1 MLDSINSIKDV
12 FNPQE
17 NTHQAKAI
25 KEAEKPLKKIQDEIK
40 ISSGTISGL
49 GQWRTH
55 LENFESGISD
65 FTYDFLRKNGAFDN
79 KKVVAT
85 EELTKNYANVKVKPG
100 TANQQ
105 IPFEITQIAKG
116 EILTSTKQF
125 NPDDTFAKAI
135 SAQTGGKI
143 TLTVLDNG
151 LRSERS
157 SLSSGKFTIGN
168 SKEIEIKDEDTLL
181 DIAKNINRVTKQAGE
196 EKNPHVIASVE
207 KDSSEKDYLWIRSDE
222 KHHGIQ
228 NKFTISGDTVKG
240 AYFIAENQK
249 INIEFDDKITVND
262 FVTKLRNN
270 AKKADIEVLYNPQLD
285 SKSEKK
291 TGTIAL
297 KSLLTGEGNAI
308 KIDDSLITKSSFS
321 KVDGQDAIIKVD
333 GQQITS
339 KTNKIETDNLLI
351 NLLNDP
357 SKVQDKDQTFNLLV
371 QNDTEGLVEKFES
384 LAKNYNELAKFVGT
398 NSLQVEGEEVP
409 KAAEIAALYSY
420 KDQLNYINEHIYNA
434 FNKLNQFNR
443 YGDDTSQFGIN
454 IKKTDYTPPPGKA
467 ENGEK
472 QIYMPVEIYEMTID
486 KDKLQNALDEN
497 FDTFKDIVSY
507 KFESTD
513 ENFKLN
519 DNHKY
524 VDFERNNVKN
534 LDYSVDYT
542 EIEYFNNLSKP
553 ANSADKKIND
563 SLSEKK
569 SFILND
575 VKIDVD
581 SNTSY
586 SSLVDEIN
594 KYSSQTNIKAYLLGD
609 SNITPTNNPTGSNF
623 KIALSE
629 ANDKNVDTTD
639 LKRIQDNLR
648 YSLTLADPEN
658 VLNGIFS
665 NGTAKSNKNDS
676 TNKDGL
682 DVDTTHSLIGEKIPT
697 IILYDTSKIV
707 TVTAN
712 LEDNTEKELP
722 SYFKLG
728 NNNKLESGTVKILP
742 QIINPASGKKLNLEN
757 FEIFYTSEKD
767 GKSTIFARQGI
778 ADKINNVINDYTKL
792 NGSIDRFT
800 RLEERDKTYKVSQI
814 SSEKARFA
822 NKKHTIEKAL
832 HGLRIQEMKTK
843 QYEEFLKHMNNAEK
857 GSN

>member
-1 MLDSINSIKDV
+1 MLDSVNSIKDV

-25 KEAEKPLKKIQDEIK
+25 KEAEKPLKKIQDEIR
-40 ISSGTISGL
+40 ISSGIISGL

-55 LENFESGISD
+55 LENFESGISG

-79 KKVVAT
+79 KKIVAT
-85 EELTKNYANVKVKPG
+85 EELTKNYATVKVKPG

-105 IPFEITQIAKG
+105 IPFEITQIATG
-116 EILTSTKQF
+116 QIQTSGRQF

-135 SAQTGGKI
+135 SDSNTATAGKI

-151 LRSERS
+151 QKSERDN
-157 SLSSGKFTIGN
+157 LSSGKFTIGN
-168 SKEIEIKDEDTLL
+168 SKEIEVKDTDTLL
-181 DIAKNINRVTKQAGE
+181 DIAKNINRVTKEGGE

-207 KDSSEKDYLWIRSDE
+207 KDHSGNEYLWIRSDE

-228 NKFTISGDTVKG
+228 NEFTISGTALKIG
-240 AYFIAENQK
+240 FTPKNQQ
-249 INIEFDDKITVND
+249 IEVQFDDKITVND
-262 FVTKLRNN
+262 FVVKLRNN
-270 AKKADIEVLYNPQLD
+270 AKKADIEVLYNPQND
-285 SKSEKK
+285 DQGKK
-291 TGTIAL
+291 KGAIVL
-297 KSLLTGEGNAI
+297 KSLLTGTDNEI
-308 KIDDSLITKSSFS
+308 
-321 KVDGQDAIIKVD
+321 KVDAPLGVNFQPTIKGKDAIIKID
-333 GQQITS
+333 GQEIIS
-339 KTNKIETDNLLI
+339 KTNKIEADNLFI
-351 NLLNDP
+351 NLLNKP
-357 SKVQDKDQTFNLLV
+357 TKPQTFNLSV
-371 QNDTEGLVEKFES
+371 QNDTEGLVEKFEN

-454 IKKTDYTPPPGKA
+454 IKKTDYTPPPGRA

-472 QIYMPVEIYEMTID
+472 QIYMPVEIYEMSVD
-486 KDKLQNALDEN
+486 KNKLQNALDEN
-497 FDTFKDIVSY
+497 FDLFKDIVSY

-513 ENFKLN
+513 VNFRLN
-519 DNHKY
+519 DNHKDI
-524 VDFERNNVKN
+524 DFERNNVKN

-542 EIEYFNNLSKP
+542 KIEYFNNISKET
-553 ANSADKKIND
+553 ASATDKINA

-575 VKIDVD
+575 VKINVD
-581 SNTSY
+581 GNTSY

-609 SNITPTNNPTGSNF
+609 DKITPANNPTGSRF
-623 KIALSE
+623 RIALSR
-629 ANDKNVDTTD
+629 ANDKDVDATD
-639 LKRIQDNLR
+639 KKKLQDNLR

-658 VLNGIFS
+658 ALNGIFKS
-665 NGTAKSNKNDS
+665 GAKN
-676 TNKDGL
+676 L
-682 DVDTTHSLIGEKIPT
+682 DADTTHPLIDDKIPT
-697 IILYDTSKIV
+697 IILYDTSKVV

-712 LEDNTEKELP
+712 LEDNNEIALL

-728 NNNKLESGTVKILP
+728 NNNELESGTVKILP
-742 QIINPASGKKLNLEN
+742 TTINPISGKKLNLEN
-757 FEIFYTSEKD
+757 FEVFYTSEKN
-767 GKSTIFARQGI
+767 GYSTIYARQGI
-778 ADKINNVINDYTKL
+778 ADRINNVINGYTKL

-800 RLEERDKTYKVSQI
+800 RLEERDKTYKNSQLN
-814 SSEKARFA
+814 SEKASFA

-832 HGLRIQEMKTK
+832 YSLRIQEMKTK
-843 QYEEFLKHMNNAEK
+843 TYEEFLKQMNNAER
-857 GSN
+857 GRN

>member
-1 MLDSINSIKDV
+1 MLDSVNSIKDV

-25 KEAEKPLKKIQDEIK
+25 KEAEKPLKKIQDEIR
-40 ISSGTISGL
+40 ISSGIISGL

-55 LENFESGISD
+55 LENFESDISG

-85 EELTKNYANVKVKPG
+85 EELTKNYATVKVKPG

-105 IPFEITQIAKG
+105 IPFEITQIATG
-116 EILTSTKQF
+116 QIQTSGRQF

-135 SAQTGGKI
+135 SDSNTATAGKI

-151 LRSERS
+151 QKSERDN
-157 SLSSGKFTIGN
+157 LSSGKFTIGN
-168 SKEIEIKDEDTLL
+168 SKEIEVKDTDTLL
-181 DIAKNINRVTKQAGE
+181 DIAKNINRVTKEGGE

-207 KDSSEKDYLWIRSDE
+207 KDHSGNEYLWIRSDE

-228 NKFTISGDTVKG
+228 NEFTISGTALKIG
-240 AYFIAENQK
+240 FTPNFTPKNQQ
-249 INIEFDDKITVND
+249 IEVQFDDKITVND
-262 FVTKLRNN
+262 FVVKLRNN
-270 AKKADIEVLYNPQLD
+270 AKKADIEVLYNPQND
-285 SKSEKK
+285 DQGKK
-291 TGTIAL
+291 KGAIVL
-297 KSLLTGEGNAI
+297 KSLLTGTDNEI
-308 KIDDSLITKSSFS
+308 
-321 KVDGQDAIIKVD
+321 KVDAPLGVNFQPTIKGKDAIIKID
-333 GQQITS
+333 GQEIIS
-339 KTNKIETDNLLI
+339 KTNKIEADNLFI
-351 NLLNDP
+351 NLLNKP
-357 SKVQDKDQTFNLLV
+357 TKPQTFNLSV
-371 QNDTEGLVEKFES
+371 QNDTEGLVEKFEN

-454 IKKTDYTPPPGKA
+454 IKKTDYTPPPGRA

-472 QIYMPVEIYEMTID
+472 QIYMPVEIYEMSVD
-486 KDKLQNALDEN
+486 KNKLQNALDEN
-497 FDTFKDIVSY
+497 FDLFKDIVSY

-513 ENFKLN
+513 VNFRLN
-519 DNHKY
+519 DNHKDI
-524 VDFERNNVKN
+524 DFERNNVKN

-542 EIEYFNNLSKP
+542 KIEYFNNISKET
-553 ANSADKKIND
+553 ASATDKINA

-575 VKIDVD
+575 VKINVD
-581 SNTSY
+581 GNTSY

-609 SNITPTNNPTGSNF
+609 DKITPANNPTGSRF
-623 KIALSE
+623 RIALSR
-629 ANDKNVDTTD
+629 ANDKDVDATD
-639 LKRIQDNLR
+639 KKKLQDNLR

-658 VLNGIFS
+658 ALNGIFKS
-665 NGTAKSNKNDS
+665 GAKN
-676 TNKDGL
+676 L
-682 DVDTTHSLIGEKIPT
+682 DADTTHPLIDDKIPT
-697 IILYDTSKIV
+697 IILYDTSKVV

-712 LEDNTEKELP
+712 LEDNNEIALL

-728 NNNKLESGTVKILP
+728 NNNELESGTVKILP
-742 QIINPASGKKLNLEN
+742 TTINPISGKKLNLEN
-757 FEIFYTSEKD
+757 FEVFYTSEKN
-767 GKSTIFARQGI
+767 GYSTIYARQGI
-778 ADKINNVINDYTKL
+778 ADRINNVINGYTKL

-800 RLEERDKTYKVSQI
+800 RLEERDKTYKNSQLN
-814 SSEKARFA
+814 SEKASFA

-832 HGLRIQEMKTK
+832 YSLRIQEMKTK
-843 QYEEFLKHMNNAEK
+843 TYEEFLKQMNNAER
-857 GSN
+857 GRN

>member
-85 EELTKNYANVKVKPG
+85 EELTKNYANVKAKPG
-100 TANQQ
+100 TTNQQ
-105 IPFEITQIAKG
+105 IPFEITQIAKS

-125 NPDDTFAKAI
+125 NPDDKFVDTMNDSRTSPVPSNPFNRI
-135 SAQTGGKI
+135 PHNTNGGTI
-143 TLTVLDNG
+143 TLEVIDNC
-151 LRSERS
+151 LKSKRSG
-157 SLSSGKFTIGN
+157 LSSGTFTIGN
-168 SKEIEIKDEDTLL
+168 SKEIEIKDDDTLL
-181 DIAKNINRVTKQAGE
+181 DIAKKINKVTKEGGE
-196 EKNPHVIASVE
+196 EKNPHVIAST
-207 KDSSEKDYLWIRSDE
+207 EKDYLWIRSDE

-228 NKFTISGDTVKG
+228 NKFTISGIISNTN
-240 AYFIAENQK
+240 FIAENRE
-249 INIEFDDKITVND
+249 IEVDFDDKITVND

-285 SKSEKK
+285 SSGKQK

-297 KSLLTGEGNAI
+297 KSLLTGIGNVIKI
-308 KIDDSLITKSSFS
+308 KIDDKLITKSSFS
-321 KVDGQDAIIKVD
+321 KVDGQNAIIKVD
-333 GQQITS
+333 GQKIES
-339 KTNKIETDNLLI
+339 KTNKIKTDNLLI
-351 NLLNDP
+351 NLLNEP
-357 SKVQDKDQTFNLLV
+357 SKVQDKDQTFNLSV

-420 KDQLNYINEHIYNA
+420 KDQLNYINEYIYNA

-467 ENGEK
+467 ENGDK

-524 VDFERNNVKN
+524 VDFEKNNVKN
-534 LDYSVDYT
+534 LDYSIDYT
-542 EIEYFNNLSKP
+542 KIEYFNNLSKP
-553 ANSADKKIND
+553 ADSADKKIND

-575 VKIDVD
+575 VKIDVY
-581 SNTSY
+581 SHTTY

-594 KYSSQTNIKAYLLGD
+594 KYSPQTNIKAYLLGD
-609 SNITPTNNPTGSNF
+609 NKITPTNNPTGSNF

-629 ANDKNVDTTD
+629 ANDKNVD
-639 LKRIQDNLR
+639 
-648 YSLTLADPEN
+648 A
-658 VLNGIFS
+658 
-665 NGTAKSNKNDS
+665 
-676 TNKDGL
+676 
-682 DVDTTHSLIGEKIPT
+682 
-697 IILYDTSKIV
+697 
-707 TVTAN
+707 TVTPRA
-712 LEDNTEKELP
+712 
-722 SYFKLG
+722 
-728 NNNKLESGTVKILP
+728 IW
-742 QIINPASGKKLNLEN
+742 
-757 FEIFYTSEKD
+757 
-767 GKSTIFARQGI
+767 
-778 ADKINNVINDYTKL
+778 
-792 NGSIDRFT
+792 
-800 RLEERDKTYKVSQI
+800 
-814 SSEKARFA
+814 
-822 NKKHTIEKAL
+822 H
-832 HGLRIQEMKTK
+832 
-843 QYEEFLKHMNNAEK
+843 
-857 GSN
+857 

>member
-1 MLDSINSIKDV
+1 MLDSVNSIKDV

-25 KEAEKPLKKIQDEIK
+25 KEAEKPLKKIQDEIR
-40 ISSGTISGL
+40 ISSGIISGL

-55 LENFESGISD
+55 LENFESGISG

-85 EELTKNYANVKVKPG
+85 EELTKNYATVKVKPG

-105 IPFEITQIAKG
+105 IPFEITQIATG
-116 EILTSTKQF
+116 QIQTSGRQF

-135 SAQTGGKI
+135 SDSNTATAGKI

-151 LRSERS
+151 QKSERDN
-157 SLSSGKFTIGN
+157 LSSGKFTIGN
-168 SKEIEIKDEDTLL
+168 SKEIEVKDTDTLL
-181 DIAKNINRVTKQAGE
+181 DIAKNINRVTKEGGE

-207 KDSSEKDYLWIRSDE
+207 KDHSGNEYLWIRSDE

-228 NKFTISGDTVKG
+228 NEFTISGTALKIG
-240 AYFIAENQK
+240 FTPNFTPKNQQ
-249 INIEFDDKITVND
+249 IEVQFDDKITVND
-262 FVTKLRNN
+262 FVVKLRNN
-270 AKKADIEVLYNPQLD
+270 AKKADIEVLYNPQND
-285 SKSEKK
+285 DQGKK
-291 TGTIAL
+291 KGAIVL
-297 KSLLTGEGNAI
+297 KSLLTGTDNEI
-308 KIDDSLITKSSFS
+308 
-321 KVDGQDAIIKVD
+321 KVDAPLGVNFQPTIKGKDAIIKID
-333 GQQITS
+333 GQEIIS
-339 KTNKIETDNLLI
+339 KTNKIEADNLFI
-351 NLLNDP
+351 NLLNKP
-357 SKVQDKDQTFNLLV
+357 TKPQTFNLSV
-371 QNDTEGLVEKFES
+371 QNDTEGLVEKFEN

-454 IKKTDYTPPPGKA
+454 IKKTDYTPPPGRA

-472 QIYMPVEIYEMTID
+472 QIYMPVEIYEMSVD
-486 KDKLQNALDEN
+486 KNKLQNALDEN
-497 FDTFKDIVSY
+497 FDLFKDIVSY

-513 ENFKLN
+513 VNFRLN
-519 DNHKY
+519 DNHKDI
-524 VDFERNNVKN
+524 DFERNNVKN

-542 EIEYFNNLSKP
+542 KIEYFNNISKET
-553 ANSADKKIND
+553 ASATDKINA

-575 VKIDVD
+575 VKINVD
-581 SNTSY
+581 GNTSY

-609 SNITPTNNPTGSNF
+609 DKITPANNPTGSRF
-623 KIALSE
+623 RIALSR
-629 ANDKNVDTTD
+629 ANDKDVDATD
-639 LKRIQDNLR
+639 KKKLQDNLR

-658 VLNGIFS
+658 ALNGIFKS
-665 NGTAKSNKNDS
+665 GAKN
-676 TNKDGL
+676 L
-682 DVDTTHSLIGEKIPT
+682 DADTTHPLIDDKIPT
-697 IILYDTSKIV
+697 IILYDTSKVV

-712 LEDNTEKELP
+712 LEDNNEIALL

-728 NNNKLESGTVKILP
+728 NNNELESGTVKILP
-742 QIINPASGKKLNLEN
+742 TTINPISGKKLNLEN
-757 FEIFYTSEKD
+757 FEVFYTSEKN
-767 GKSTIFARQGI
+767 GYSTIYARQGI
-778 ADKINNVINDYTKL
+778 ADRINNVINGYTKL

-800 RLEERDKTYKVSQI
+800 RLEERDKTYKNSQLN
-814 SSEKARFA
+814 SEKASFA

-832 HGLRIQEMKTK
+832 YSLRIQEMKTK
-843 QYEEFLKHMNNAEK
+843 TYEEFLKQMNNAER
-857 GSN
+857 GRN

>member
-1 MLDSINSIKDV
+1 MLDSVNSIKDV

-25 KEAEKPLKKIQDEIK
+25 KEAEKPLKKIQDEIR
-40 ISSGTISGL
+40 ISSGIISGL

-55 LENFESGISD
+55 LENFESDISG

-85 EELTKNYANVKVKPG
+85 EELTKNYATVKVKPG

-105 IPFEITQIAKG
+105 IPFEITQIATG
-116 EILTSTKQF
+116 QIQTSGRQF

-135 SAQTGGKI
+135 SDSNTATAGKI

-151 LRSERS
+151 QKSERDN
-157 SLSSGKFTIGN
+157 LSSGKFTIGN
-168 SKEIEIKDEDTLL
+168 SKEIEVKDTDTLL
-181 DIAKNINRVTKQAGE
+181 DIAKNINRVTKEGGE

-207 KDSSEKDYLWIRSDE
+207 KDHSGNEYLWIRSDE

-228 NKFTISGDTVKG
+228 NGFTISGTALKIG
-240 AYFIAENQK
+240 FTPNFTPKNQQ
-249 INIEFDDKITVND
+249 IEVQFDDKITVND
-262 FVTKLRNN
+262 FVVKLRNN
-270 AKKADIEVLYNPQLD
+270 AKKADIEVLYNPQND
-285 SKSEKK
+285 DQGKK
-291 TGTIAL
+291 KGAIVL
-297 KSLLTGEGNAI
+297 KSLLTGTDNEIKVDAPLGVNFQPTIKGKDAKI
-308 KIDDSLITKSSFS
+308 KID
-321 KVDGQDAIIKVD
+321 GQEII
-333 GQQITS
+333 S
-339 KTNKIETDNLLI
+339 KTNKIEADNLFI
-351 NLLNDP
+351 NLLNKP
-357 SKVQDKDQTFNLLV
+357 TKPQTFNLSV
-371 QNDTEGLVEKFES
+371 QNDTEGLVEKFEN

-454 IKKTDYTPPPGKA
+454 IKKTDYTPPPGRA

-472 QIYMPVEIYEMTID
+472 QIYMPVEIYEMSVD
-486 KDKLQNALDEN
+486 KNKLQNALDEN
-497 FDTFKDIVSY
+497 FDLFKDIVSY

-513 ENFKLN
+513 VNFRLN
-519 DNHKY
+519 DNHKDI
-524 VDFERNNVKN
+524 DFERNNVKN

-542 EIEYFNNLSKP
+542 KIEYFNNISKET
-553 ANSADKKIND
+553 ASATDKINA

-575 VKIDVD
+575 VKINVD
-581 SNTSY
+581 GNTSY

-609 SNITPTNNPTGSNF
+609 DKITPANNPTRSRF
-623 KIALSE
+623 RIALSR
-629 ANDKNVDTTD
+629 ANDKDVDATD
-639 LKRIQDNLR
+639 KKKLQDNLR

-658 VLNGIFS
+658 ALNGIFKS
-665 NGTAKSNKNDS
+665 GAKN
-676 TNKDGL
+676 L
-682 DVDTTHSLIGEKIPT
+682 DADTTHPLIDDKIPT
-697 IILYDTSKIV
+697 IILYDTSKVV

-712 LEDNTEKELP
+712 LEDNNEIALL

-728 NNNKLESGTVKILP
+728 NNNELESGTVKILP
-742 QIINPASGKKLNLEN
+742 TTINPISGKKLNLEN
-757 FEIFYTSEKD
+757 FEVFYTSEKN
-767 GKSTIFARQGI
+767 GYSTIYARQGI
-778 ADKINNVINDYTKL
+778 ADRINNVINGYTKL

-800 RLEERDKTYKVSQI
+800 RLEERDKTYKNSQLN
-814 SSEKARFA
+814 SEKASFA

-832 HGLRIQEMKTK
+832 YSLRIQEMKTK
-843 QYEEFLKHMNNAEK
+843 TYEEFLKQMNNAER
-857 GSN
+857 GRN